1 MRGIW
6 QPQIRG
12 HSCQLQHIIVINL
25 LNNLDER
32 VNLFSLWKTGINW
45 IQINSFIAKGEFD
58 QTKKTSKSWTKPKGE
73 TTQMKGLDE
82 YFVMAVFTLLLN
94 RVCVFANFMFNL
106 NQRNMAMKGLKRSV
120 KSTVKLVS
128 FCILWEKYWANRA
141 GQATDCSMD
150 D

>member
-82 YFVMAVFTLLLN
+82 YFVMAECSRCYWTEFEFLQILCLIWT
-94 RVCVFANFMFNL
+94 RETW
-106 NQRNMAMKGLKRSV
+106 QWKG
-120 KSTVKLVS
+120 
-128 FCILWEKYWANRA
+128 
-141 GQATDCSMD
+141 
-150 D
+150 